1 MISLPNYFT
10 ETSSAPYDRHRYKVI
25 CKDNSTKVL
34 DSWQEIQELWW
45 NKKILIDRIE
55 VIDRPK
61 SKGGSGFG

>member
-10 ETSSAPYDRHRYKVI
+10 ETSSAPYDRHCYKVI

-61 SKGGSGFG
+61 SEGGSGFG